1 MHSARAA
8 VDPALFHVACPFT
21 GEAQCYCPHGSSL
34 ATGQQQGASAKQ
46 LYAAWRDRIPHLQA
60 QYGAMRS
67 QPSPGMSAGSTE
79 LLMPRLYRNPKS
91 MEANNDLPVNAGG
104 EMISK
109 NQAVARL
116 SKALAEAKAL
126 VSGAA
131 ELAIAAGQTFDA
143 PPELEVDMSRLQPP
157 KDLAIL
163 RRIAAGAVVERA
175 KRGELSDAEE
185 RQLLGLSEE
194 EYRAL
199 RTAPAPSMAGQPPQH
214 GMPQPA
220 SQARGTPPAGPGRED
235 GGPGADGVHTLRMRE
250 IKSSLRGK
258 TILVK
263 LPQTST
269 WQRAMVH
276 AVDLKNRTAKLGLTN
291 ASGLMDVDL
300 SQAIRERLLAWDGER
315 PQADRPPSDGGDA
328 QRGMP
333 YPAAMEGAPQPQ
345 PQPQQQVNPQQQQMM
360 AMMHGK
366 PAQAQVGGFQGQQQQ
381 QQQQGSMVPQQPQP
395 QGVGMHGGYS
405 AGSPAM
411 PRAQHGGEQYQQRA
425 QRSMMEALLSMGQ
438 QAVGYTVEV
447 QSPSSQQSRKG
458 VIGMVVP
465 QQGAIVVQFGPTSVA
480 LKASDEFRTFTIRVV
495 QDPSGMR

>member
-21 GEAQCYCPHGSSL
+21 GRDD
-34 ATGQQQGASAKQ
+34 QQE
-46 LYAAWRDRIPHLQA
+46 
-60 QYGAMRS
+60 
-67 QPSPGMSAGSTE
+67 PG
-79 LLMPRLYRNPKS
+79 
-91 MEANNDLPVNAGG
+91 GG
-104 EMISK
+104 
-109 NQAVARL
+109 QAV
-116 SKALAEAKAL
+116 KALAEAKA
-126 VSGAA
+126 A
-131 ELAIAAGQTFDA
+131 
-143 PPELEVDMSRLQPP
+143 ELEVDMSRLQPP

-214 GMPQPA
+214 GMPQP
-220 SQARGTPPAGPGRED
+220 G
-235 GGPGADGVHTLRMRE
+235 
-250 IKSSLRGK
+250 
-258 TILVK
+258 
-263 LPQTST
+263 T

-276 AVDLKNRTAKLGLTN
+276 AAKLGLTN

-315 PQADRPPSDGGDA
+315 P
-328 QRGMP
+328 
-333 YPAAMEGAPQPQ
+333 PQ

-366 PAQAQVGGFQGQQQQ
+366 PAQ
-381 QQQQGSMVPQQPQP
+381 
-395 QGVGMHGGYS
+395 
-405 AGSPAM
+405 
-411 PRAQHGGEQYQQRA
+411 AQHGGEQYQQRA

-438 QAVGYTVEV
+438 QAVGYTVE
-447 QSPSSQQSRKG
+447 
-458 VIGMVVP
+458 
-465 QQGAIVVQFGPTSVA
+465 FGPTSVA

-495 QDPSGMR
+495 QDPSGMSAPWGLYREELGRARCRQQRRTAAEAIGPPQPARRCDQRRDLQDIVCDGGGWSQDAAVAGWVQPTAPQRRRTIFILGSSSHSPEAVWYTCIAPVQAPSLEPPTT